1 MAKALLKR
9 SFAEL
14 YRRGKRRIGLG
25 VDAESLTGVTKL
37 YECVGM
43 NADVTVSVW
52 ELDLG

>member
-14 YRRGKRRIGLG
+14 YRRGRRRVGLG
-25 VDAESLTGVTKL
+25 VDAESLTGATKL
-37 YECVGM
+37 YESVRM
-43 NADVTVSVW
+43 AADVTVSVW